1 MLCVEKTMLCVGE
14 SKSFHIVADI
24 VSPLICSGKMADCRA
39 ELFSALGHEELNLL
53 LIDAHHGFA
62 KIFGEGGQD

>member
-1 MLCVEKTMLCVGE
+1 MLCVGE
-14 SKSFHIVADI
+14 SKSFHVVADI
-24 VSPLICSGKMADCRA
+24 VSPLMYCGKMADWRA

-62 KIFGEGGQD
+62 QIFGESGQD